1 MPAKRGRPAFKPPR
15 PGAGKATKSKSTPR
29 RKSAPAA
36 TVTSS
41 ASEDNLRSPV
51 GDHLSDAED
60 DSSSALAAPPGTQD
74 PPPTIP
80 PQLLTRLLNHH
91 LEKKADGVKQIG
103 KDANALVG
111 KYMDV
116 FVREAIARAAFER
129 SQADEGTG
137 TGDGFLE
144 VSILSDQDYRG
155 HLLMRGYRWKIWRS
169 LRHNFCWISR
179 CWERP
184 AVVIGTTKKPT
195 FCHST
200 DGTALHDVLVPLT
213 AEK

>member
-15 PGAGKATKSKSTPR
+15 PGAGKTAKSKSPPR

-36 TVTSS
+36 TVASS
-41 ASEDNLRSPV
+41 ASDDDDFGSTA
-51 GDHLSDAED
+51 GDKLSDAED
-60 DSSSALAAPPGTQD
+60 DSSSTLAAPSATQD
-74 PPPTIP
+74 PPPAIP

-91 LEKKADGVKQIG
+91 LEKKEDGVKQIG

-137 TGDGFLE
+137 GGDGFLE
-144 VSILSDQDYRG
+144 VSTLSDQECWED
-155 HLLMRGYRWKIWRS
+155 LLMKR
-169 LRHNFCWISR
+169 LQV
-179 CWERP
+179 E
-184 AVVIGTTKKPT
+184 
-195 FCHST
+195 
-200 DGTALHDVLVPLT
+200 DL
-213 AEK
+213 EKLAPQLLLDF

>member
-1 MPAKRGRPAFKPPR
+1 MPAKRGRPAFRPPR

-41 ASEDNLRSPV
+41 GSEDSLGSPV
-51 GDHLSDAED
+51 GNQLSDTED
-60 DSSSALAAPPGTQD
+60 DSSSSALAAPPGTQD

-80 PQLLTRLLNHH
+80 PQLLTRLLHHH
-91 LEKKADGVKQIG
+91 LEKKDDGVKQIG

-111 KYMDV
+111 KYMDL

-129 SQADEGTG
+129 NQTDEGTG

-144 VSILSDQDYRG
+144 VEDLEKLAPQ
-155 HLLMRGYRWKIWRS
+155 LL
-169 LRHNFCWISR
+169 LDF
-179 CWERP
+179 
-184 AVVIGTTKKPT
+184 
-195 FCHST
+195 
-200 DGTALHDVLVPLT
+200 
-213 AEK
+213 